1 MTNFNDSKNVSTL
14 VLNSRVADSLYPGDF
29 EANFIDKIKTVI
41 ESSLKNIANFN
52 SKSYTNFENIKS
64 KGKFRTLPIELVDV
78 IPTKKTTPVAMRNRE
93 GTILIDEKV
102 FIKKFNDKAWTQPV
116 KQLDDTFAT
125 PLALDEFQSM
135 EEFLTFALIHETKH
149 NTVKRVDG
157 ETEGQYEDR
166 VNQAALQDLRYSYRK
181 GESSSVVDPFKC

>member
-1 MTNFNDSKNVSTL
+1 
-14 VLNSRVADSLYPGDF
+14 
-29 EANFIDKIKTVI
+29 
-41 ESSLKNIANFN
+41 
-52 SKSYTNFENIKS
+52 
-64 KGKFRTLPIELVDV
+64 
-78 IPTKKTTPVAMRNRE
+78 
-93 GTILIDEKV
+93 
-102 FIKKFNDKAWTQPV
+102 
-116 KQLDDTFAT
+116 
-125 PLALDEFQSM
+125 M

>member
-1 MTNFNDSKNVSTL
+1 MTYFNDSKNVPTL
-14 VLNSRVADSLYPGDF
+14 VLNSKVADDAYNADYLG
-29 EANFIDKIKTVI
+29 TVGRDADTLD
-41 ESSLKNIANFN
+41 SALRDIANFK

-64 KGKFRTLPIELVDV
+64 KGKFRGLPIELVDV

-93 GTILIDEKV
+93 GTILIDEKA
-102 FIKKFNDKAWTQPV
+102 FIKKFNDKAWTEPV
-116 KQLDDTFAT
+116 KQSDDSFAT
-125 PLALDEFQSM
+125 PLGLDEFQSM